1 MGAGFAALSCDS
13 AVRSRRWFFEVSAFV
28 LITTLVL
35 IDPANYAIPA
45 TMPGMREDSVATTF
59 RQKRLERFTRLL
71 KPSGITK
78 IIDLGGT
85 VSYWK
90 SLGCLYNDPRVHITI
105 LNMFADRE
113 YDDGNLT
120 MRRGDACD
128 VAFPDHHFDVVHSN
142 SVIEHVGSTASMAR
156 MAQEVVRL
164 APSYFVQTP
173 NYWFP
178 IEPHFKSPFVHW
190 LPEDVRIR
198 VLRILRKVPS
208 DRERQLKAV
217 RGTVLLSR
225 RQMQDLFPQAEIW
238 EERFFG
244 LTKSLVA
251 IAEPDASRD

>member
-1 MGAGFAALSCDS
+1 
-13 AVRSRRWFFEVSAFV
+13 
-28 LITTLVL
+28 
-35 IDPANYAIPA
+35 
-45 TMPGMREDSVATTF
+45 MREDSVATTF

-217 RGTVLLSR
+217 RGTCSS
-225 RQMQDLFPQAEIW
+225 QSTPDA
-238 EERFFG
+238 G
-244 LTKSLVA
+244 LVS
-251 IAEPDASRD
+251 ASRDLGGKVLRFDQVTRGDRRTRRFPRLNGATSP